1 MTPEGDLTEALLL
14 ARVRGEQ
21 LAGVAPDWQL
31 PTLADGVQ
39 VMLAVADRLQTQWP
53 RLGWKIAATNAEM
66 QARMRTREP
75 VLGMTFER
83 FLHASPARIAHAGLL
98 DPVIECEFAFRIG
111 QALPAKTNGED
122 LTEVDVLQTVTAAYP
137 CIEVAE
143 CRFAFQQLPAASFI
157 QADGF
162 ASGHYVLGEAI
173 ADWPAVLKPGVG
185 VQLFK
190 NGALHSQGHSSDV
203 MGHPLTPVVW
213 LANALNRLGRQLE
226 AGDLVSSGSCDILC
240 RARPGD
246 VFEARYAGLPPV
258 RLQTP

>member
-1 MTPEGDLTEALLL
+1 MKPEGDLIEALLQ
-14 ARVRGEQ
+14 ARLRGEQ
-21 LAGVAPDWQL
+21 LEGIAPHWQL
-31 PTLADGVQ
+31 PTLADGVD
-39 VMLAVADRLQTQWP
+39 VMLAVADRLQAQWP
-53 RLGWKIAATNAEM
+53 RLGWKIAATNADM
-66 QARMRTREP
+66 QAKMRTREP

-83 FLHASPARIAHAGLL
+83 FLHASPARIAHADLL

-111 QALPAKTNGED
+111 HGLPDKAGGED
-122 LTEVDVLQTVTAAYP
+122 LTEAEVLQAVTAVYP

-143 CRFAFQQLPAASFI
+143 CRFAFRQLPSAAFV

-173 ADWPAVLKPGVG
+173 ANWQAVLQAGVA

-190 NGALHSQGHSSDV
+190 NGQLHSQGHSSDV
-203 MGHPLTPVVW
+203 MGHPITPVVW
-213 LANALNRLGRQLE
+213 LANALRRRGRRLE
-226 AGDLVSSGSCDILC
+226 AGDLVSSGSCNILC

-246 VFEARYAGLPPV
+246 VFEARYTGLADV